1 MLNLLESLKCYATP
15 GTVTVRNGYTASE
28 LASMALPGWPTT
40 RKNWYVRARGWPFVE
55 RAGKGPGGI
64 VRAYIVPPEV
74 QALIDARKGCEAAT
88 DGLAGHR
95 EGDERPSDERLL
107 RSPARPEYAV
117 NMAFRGGFVDAELLA
132 RVAGACSVVHGPDF
146 DQVGLPHQVQAV
158 GEVYNVLLSLASHLP
173 GGPESLRQLDQAALV
188 AQIRVLLQMGALK
201 PSLPAQSC
209 AK

>member
-1 MLNLLESLKCYATP
+1 MSPTDEV
-15 GTVTVRNGYTASE
+15 VTSGNYFAISDLVKFG
-28 LASMALPGWPTT
+28 LPGLPRSRKGWYDLVEREQWPY
-40 RKNWYVRARGWPFVE
+40 REVASKGGARGVRREYLPS
-55 RAGKGPGGI
+55 RA
-64 VRAYIVPPEV
+64 V
-74 QALIDARKGCEAAT
+74 QAMIDARKGREAT
-88 DGLAGHR
+88 TEGLAGQR

-173 GGPESLRQLDQAALV
+173 GGPESLRQLDQQALI
-188 AQIRVLLQMGALK
+188 AQLRVLLQMGALK